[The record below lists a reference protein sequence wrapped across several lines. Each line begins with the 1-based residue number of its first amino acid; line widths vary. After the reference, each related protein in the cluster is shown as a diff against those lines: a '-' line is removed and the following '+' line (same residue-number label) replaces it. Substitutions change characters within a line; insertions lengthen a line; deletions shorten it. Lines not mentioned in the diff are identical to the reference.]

1 MDGSMRWAAA
11 LCTLACGPALRG
23 EVALRPGADVEG
35 QLARIRAL
43 RASSPGPLTVRVAP
57 GVYALQTPIRLTAAD
72 AGLSF
77 VADGEGEAVF
87 SGGRALGPFR
97 DTGRGW
103 WEADAAG
110 VDAIQQLTVN
120 GRFARV
126 ATSPNEGY
134 YYVKDAPEG
143 AKDVF
148 TAEAA
153 DACPARHVEG
163 GPADGACADRRA
175 EGGLAHRDDRRGANG
190 ELGGGD
196 APAPSTGDR
205 RGGGDAPLPRM
216 ARVELRGRGGVPAF
230 GAVRPGGSRGRRE
243 VGQLGDAGRGTGH
256 DERVAPGNV
265 EEALRL
271 PVLRRVGRRADASAR
286 RDFGADEPF
295 GRKGEEVAFD
305 EGVDAS
311 VGAAEHKE
319 DVVGVG
325 RVDEGIDDG
334 CVQAHALAVVATAVE
349 VGCRDVGTVGM
360 PGGLRQKKH
369 RGDQRSE
376 HDVRIISYS
385 PVRGPPLL
393 L

>member
-11 LCTLACGPALRG
+11 LCALACGPALRG
-23 EVALRPGADVEG
+23 EVALRPGTDVEG

-43 RASSPGPLTVRVAP
+43 RRVAP
-57 GVYALQTPIRLTAAD
+57 GVYVLQAPIRLTAAD

-153 DACPARHVEG
+153 DV
-163 GPADGACADRRA
+163 
-175 EGGLAHRDDRRGANG
+175 
-190 ELGGGD
+190 
-196 APAPSTGDR
+196 
-205 RGGGDAPLPRM
+205 APL
-216 ARVELRGRGGVPAF
+216 
-230 GAVRPGGSRGRRE
+230 AVR
-243 VGQLGDAGRGTGH
+243 V
-256 DERVAPGNV
+256 
-265 EEALRL
+265 
-271 PVLRRVGRRADASAR
+271 
-286 RDFGADEPF
+286 
-295 GRKGEEVAFD
+295 
-305 EGVDAS
+305 
-311 VGAAEHKE
+311 
-319 DVVGVG
+319 
-325 RVDEGIDDG
+325 
-334 CVQAHALAVVATAVE
+334 
-349 VGCRDVGTVGM
+349 
-360 PGGLRQKKH
+360 
-369 RGDQRSE
+369 
-376 HDVRIISYS
+376 
-385 PVRGPPLL
+385 PLY
-393 L
+393 

>member
-1 MDGSMRWAAA
+1 MRVSAEKAPGRLLVDAAAHGRGEGDGAAVERAVDGAAA
-11 LCTLACGPALRG
+11 LDVPQ
-23 EVALRPGADVEG
+23 EVRERDRPGGWAADVDAVG
-35 QLARIRAL
+35 L
-43 RASSPGPLTVRVAP
+43 RLPDGPREIEVLEVCFRE
-57 GVYALQTPIRLTAAD
+57 AD
-72 AGLSF
+72 GDDR
-77 VADGEGEAVF
+77 VADG
-87 SGGRALGPFR
+87 GRRRQA
-97 DTGRGW
+97 
-103 WEADAAG
+103 E
-110 VDAIQQLTVN
+110 V
-120 GRFARV
+120 
-126 ATSPNEGY
+126 
-134 YYVKDAPEG
+134 G
-143 AKDVF
+143 A
-148 TAEAA
+148 
-153 DACPARHVEG
+153 H
-163 GPADGACADRRA
+163 
-175 EGGLAHRDDRRGANG
+175 
-190 ELGGGD
+190 D
-196 APAPSTGDR
+196 APARVEEQASSAVPD
-205 RGGGDAPLPRM
+205 GGDDPSNGAAPQRRQFVGA
-216 ARVELRGRGGVPAF
+216 ARF
-230 GAVRPGGSRGRRE
+230 GRRE
-243 VGQLGDAGRGTGH
+243 VGLLGDAGRGTGH

-319 DVVGVG
+319 NVVGVG

-334 CVQAHALAVVATAVE
+334 RVQAHALAVVATAVE

-385 PVRGPPLL
+385 PARGPPLL